1 MKMLNGNSLKAVIGI
16 IAFAAV
22 SLVAPM
28 RSAAQ
33 MPLTPQVLDKDV
45 TVSEFNALNVS
56 DDFEV
61 TVARGAYSVHLTVD
75 KELAPYVEVYVRSRT
90 LFINFDEKA
99 VPRDLRKL
107 YRGRGGL
114 TATFRVTVYTPDLQR
129 VTLSDYAILTGTEE
143 FVASEFELVAAG
155 KTQVKNLS
163 ITAASAKVSLKKNA
177 FANLVLR
184 TDRALEVSTDN
195 NATLDLSYDAESLTL
210 LSGGSSIVNADGP
223 CVSMNLTTAG
233 SSQVKIS
240 SETEA
245 LDIVAEGNSQLTL
258 TGKAYDMKIQGSR
271 NATVDALAM
280 PLETVDANMA
290 NSSSVLVDASKSIHA
305 NLVGGSALYF
315 TGNPAIEIEKIIKS
329 TLAPY
334 GTK

>member
-1 MKMLNGNSLKAVIGI
+1 MKMLNGNSLKAVIGM

-22 SLVAPM
+22 LLVSSQ

-33 MPLTPQVLDKDV
+33 VLTPQVTDKDIV
-45 TVSEFNALNVS
+45 VSEFNAINVS

-61 TVARGAYSVHLTVD
+61 TVARGAYGARLTVD

-90 LFINFDEKA
+90 LFITFDEKA

-114 TATFRVTVYTPDLQR
+114 TATFRVVVYTPDLQS

-143 FVASEFELVAAG
+143 FVATDFELVAAG

-177 FANLVLR
+177 TANLVIR
-184 TDRALEVSTDN
+184 ADRGLEVTTDN
-195 NATLDLSYDAESLTL
+195 NSILDLSYDAETLTL
-210 LSGGSSIVNADGP
+210 LSGGSSIVTADGP
-223 CVSMNLTTAG
+223 CVTMNLTTAG

-240 SETEA
+240 SETEVV
-245 LDIVAEGNSQLTL
+245 DIAAEGNSQITL
-258 TGKAYDMKIQGSR
+258 NGKAYDLKIKGSR
-271 NATVDALAM
+271 NASVDALAM
-280 PLETVDANMA
+280 PLETLDANMA
-290 NSSSVLVDASKSIHA
+290 NNSSVLVDASKSIHV
-305 NLVGGSALYF
+305 NLVGGSAVYF
-315 TGNPAIEIEKIIKS
+315 TGNPAIEIEKIVKS

>member
-1 MKMLNGNSLKAVIGI
+1 MKFLKDNSLRAIIGTV
-16 IAFAAV
+16 AFAAV
-22 SLVAPM
+22 LLGAPL

-33 MPLTPQVLDKDV
+33 VLSPLMLDKDITV
-45 TVSEFNALNVS
+45 TEFNALNVS

-61 TVARGAYSVHLTVD
+61 TVARGAYGAHLTVD
-75 KELAPYVEVYVRSRT
+75 KELSPYVEVYVRSRT
-90 LFINFDEKA
+90 LFISFDEKA

-114 TATFRVTVYTPDLQR
+114 TATFRVTVYTPDLQS
-129 VTLSDYAILTGTEE
+129 VTLSDYAILTGTED
-143 FVASEFELVAAG
+143 FVASDFELVAAG

-163 ITAASAKVSLKKNA
+163 ITAASAKISLKKNA
-177 FANLVLR
+177 FANMVVR
-184 TDRALEVSTDN
+184 TDRSLEVSTDN
-195 NATLDLSYDAESLTL
+195 NSTLDLSFDAETLTL
-210 LSGGSSIVNADGP
+210 LSGGSSIINADGP
-223 CVSMNLTTAG
+223 CVTMNLTTAG

-240 SETEA
+240 SETEV
-245 LDIVAEGNSQLTL
+245 LDIAAEGNSQLTL
-258 TGKAYDMKIQGSR
+258 TGKAYDMKIQGAR

-305 NLVGGSALYF
+305 NLVGCSALFF
-315 TGNPAIEIEKIIKS
+315 TGNPSIEIEKIIKS

>member
-1 MKMLNGNSLKAVIGI
+1 MKKLNGNSLKALIGT
-16 IAFAAV
+16 IAFA
-22 SLVAPM
+22 VAFLAAPL

-33 MPLTPQVLDKDV
+33 VLSPQVLDKDIVV
-45 TVSEFNALNVS
+45 TEFNAINVS

-61 TVARGAYSVHLTVD
+61 TVARGAYGAKLTVD
-75 KELAPYVEVYVRSRT
+75 KELSPYVEVYVRSRT
-90 LFINFDEKA
+90 LFISFDEKA
-99 VPRDLRKL
+99 VPRDLRKM

-114 TATFRVTVYTPDLQR
+114 TATFRVTVYTPDLQS

-143 FVASEFELVAAG
+143 FVASDFELVAAG
-155 KTQVKNLS
+155 KTKVKNLS
-163 ITAASAKVSLKKNA
+163 ITAASAKISLKKNA
-177 FANLVLR
+177 FANLVVR
-184 TDRALEVSTDN
+184 TDRALEISTDN
-195 NATLDLSYDAESLTL
+195 NASLDLSYDAENLTL
-210 LSGGSSIVNADGP
+210 VSGGSSIVNADGP
-223 CVSMNLTTAG
+223 CVNLNLTTAG

-240 SETEA
+240 SETEVV
-245 LDIVAEGNSQLTL
+245 DIVAEGNSQLTL
-258 TGKAYDMKIQGSR
+258 TGKAYDLKIQGSR
-271 NATVDALAM
+271 NASVDALAM

-315 TGNPAIEIEKIIKS
+315 TGNPVIEIEKIVKS

>member
-1 MKMLNGNSLKAVIGI
+1 MKMLNGNSLKAVIGT
-16 IAFAAV
+16 IAFAVVLLA
-22 SLVAPM
+22 SSQ

-33 MPLTPQVLDKDV
+33 VLSPQVTDKDIV
-45 TVSEFNALNVS
+45 VSEFNAINVS

-61 TVARGAYSVHLTVD
+61 TVARGAYGARLTVD
-75 KELAPYVEVYVRSRT
+75 KDLAPYVEVYVRSRT
-90 LFINFDEKA
+90 LFITFDEKA

-114 TATFRVTVYTPDLQR
+114 TATFRVVVYTPDLQG

-143 FVASEFELVAAG
+143 FVASDFELVAAG
-155 KTQVKNLS
+155 KSQVKNLS

-177 FANLVLR
+177 TANLVIR
-184 TDRALEVSTDN
+184 ADRGLEVSTDN
-195 NATLDLSYDAESLTL
+195 NSVLDLSYDAETLTL
-210 LSGGSSIVNADGP
+210 LSGGSSIVTADGP
-223 CVSMNLTTAG
+223 CVTMNLTTAG

-240 SETEA
+240 SETEVV
-245 LDIVAEGNSQLTL
+245 DITAEGNSQITL
-258 TGKAYDMKIQGSR
+258 NGKAYDLIIKGSR
-271 NATVDALAM
+271 NASVDALAM

-334 GTK
+334 GSK

>member
-1 MKMLNGNSLKAVIGI
+1 MKMLNGNSLKAVIGM
-16 IAFAAV
+16 IAFAVVLLA
-22 SLVAPM
+22 SSQ

-33 MPLTPQVLDKDV
+33 VLTPQVMDKDIV
-45 TVSEFNALNVS
+45 VSEFNAINVS

-61 TVARGAYSVHLTVD
+61 TVARGAYGARLTVD

-90 LFINFDEKA
+90 LFITFDEKA

-114 TATFRVTVYTPDLQR
+114 TATFRVVVYTPDLQS

-143 FVASEFELVAAG
+143 FVATDFELVAAG
-155 KTQVKNLS
+155 KSQVKNLS
-163 ITAASAKVSLKKNA
+163 ITAASGKVSLKKNA
-177 FANLVLR
+177 TANLVIR
-184 TDRALEVSTDN
+184 ADRDLEVTTDN
-195 NATLDLSYDAESLTL
+195 NSILDLSYDAENLTM
-210 LSGGSSIVNADGP
+210 LSGGSSIVTADGP
-223 CVSMNLTTAG
+223 CVTMNLTTAG

-240 SETEA
+240 SETEVV
-245 LDIVAEGNSQLTL
+245 DIAAEGNSQITL
-258 TGKAYDMKIQGSR
+258 NGKAYDLKIKGSR
-271 NATVDALAM
+271 NASVDALAM

-290 NSSSVLVDASKSIHA
+290 NSSSVLVDASKSIHV
-305 NLVGGSALYF
+305 NLVGGSAVYF

>member
-1 MKMLNGNSLKAVIGI
+1 M
-16 IAFAAV
+16 IAFAVVLLA
-22 SLVAPM
+22 SSQ

-33 MPLTPQVLDKDV
+33 VLTPQVMDKDIV
-45 TVSEFNALNVS
+45 VSEFNAINVS

-61 TVARGAYSVHLTVD
+61 TVARGAYGARLTVD

-90 LFINFDEKA
+90 LFITFDEKA

-114 TATFRVTVYTPDLQR
+114 TATFRVVVYTPDLQS

-143 FVASEFELVAAG
+143 FVATDFELVAAG
-155 KTQVKNLS
+155 KSQVKNLS
-163 ITAASAKVSLKKNA
+163 ITAASGKVSLKKNA
-177 FANLVLR
+177 TANLVIR
-184 TDRALEVSTDN
+184 ADRDLEVTTDN
-195 NATLDLSYDAESLTL
+195 NSILDLSYDAENLTL
-210 LSGGSSIVNADGP
+210 LSGGSSIVTADGP
-223 CVSMNLTTAG
+223 CVTMNLTTAG

-240 SETEA
+240 SETEVV
-245 LDIVAEGNSQLTL
+245 DIAAEGNSQITL
-258 TGKAYDMKIQGSR
+258 NGKAYDLKIKGSR
-271 NATVDALAM
+271 NASVDALAM

-290 NSSSVLVDASKSIHA
+290 NSSSVLVDASKSIHV
-305 NLVGGSALYF
+305 NLVGGSAVYF

>member
-1 MKMLNGNSLKAVIGI
+1 MKMLNGNSLKAVIGM
-16 IAFAAV
+16 IAFASVLLV
-22 SLVAPM
+22 SSQ

-33 MPLTPQVLDKDV
+33 VLTPQVTDKDV
-45 TVSEFNALNVS
+45 VVSEFNAINVS

-61 TVARGAYSVHLTVD
+61 TVARGAYGARLTVD

-90 LFINFDEKA
+90 LFITFDEKA

-114 TATFRVTVYTPDLQR
+114 TATFRVTVYTPDLQS

-143 FVASEFELVAAG
+143 FVASDFELLAAG
-155 KTQVKNLS
+155 KSQVKNLS
-163 ITAASAKVSLKKNA
+163 ISAASAKIALKKNA
-177 FANLVLR
+177 TANLVIR
-184 TDRALEVSTDN
+184 ADRDLEVTTEN
-195 NATLDLSYDAESLTL
+195 NSVLDLSYDAENLTV
-210 LSGGSSIVNADGP
+210 LSGGSSIITADGP
-223 CVSMNLTTAG
+223 CVTMNLTTAG

-240 SETEA
+240 SETEVV
-245 LDIVAEGNSQLTL
+245 DITAEGNSQLVL
-258 TGKAYDMKIQGSR
+258 NGKAYDLKIKGSR
-271 NATVDALAM
+271 NASVDALAM

-290 NSSSVLVDASKSIHA
+290 NSSSVLVDASKSIHV

-315 TGNPAIEIEKIIKS
+315 TGTPAIEIGQIIKS

-334 GTK
+334 GSK

>member
-1 MKMLNGNSLKAVIGI
+1 MKMLNGNSLKAVIGM
-16 IAFAAV
+16 IAFASVPLV
-22 SLVAPM
+22 SSQ

-33 MPLTPQVLDKDV
+33 VLTPQVTDKDV
-45 TVSEFNALNVS
+45 VVSEFNAINVS

-61 TVARGAYSVHLTVD
+61 TVARGAYGARLTVD

-90 LFINFDEKA
+90 LFITFDEKA

-114 TATFRVTVYTPDLQR
+114 TATFRVTVYTPDLQS

-143 FVASEFELVAAG
+143 FVASDFELLAAG
-155 KTQVKNLS
+155 KSQVKNLS
-163 ITAASAKVSLKKNA
+163 ISAASAKIALKKNA
-177 FANLVLR
+177 TANLVIR
-184 TDRALEVSTDN
+184 ADRDLEVTTEN
-195 NATLDLSYDAESLTL
+195 NSVLDLSYDAENLTV
-210 LSGGSSIVNADGP
+210 LSGGSSIITADGP
-223 CVSMNLTTAG
+223 CVTMNLTTAG

-240 SETEA
+240 SETEVV
-245 LDIVAEGNSQLTL
+245 DITAEGNSQLVL
-258 TGKAYDMKIQGSR
+258 NGKAYDLKIKGSR
-271 NATVDALAM
+271 NASVDALAM

-290 NSSSVLVDASKSIHA
+290 NSSSVLVDASKSIHV

-315 TGNPAIEIEKIIKS
+315 TGTPAIEIGQIIKS

-334 GTK
+334 GSK

>member
-1 MKMLNGNSLKAVIGI
+1 MKMLNGNSLKAVIGM
-16 IAFAAV
+16 IAFAVVLLA
-22 SLVAPM
+22 SSQ

-33 MPLTPQVLDKDV
+33 VLTPQVADKDIV
-45 TVSEFNALNVS
+45 VSEFNAINVS

-61 TVARGAYSVHLTVD
+61 TVARGAYGARLTVD

-90 LFINFDEKA
+90 LFITFDEKA

-114 TATFRVTVYTPDLQR
+114 TATFRVVVYTPDLQS

-143 FVASEFELVAAG
+143 FVATDFELVAAG

-177 FANLVLR
+177 TANLVIR
-184 TDRALEVSTDN
+184 ADRGLEVTTDN
-195 NATLDLSYDAESLTL
+195 NSILDLSYDAETLTL
-210 LSGGSSIVNADGP
+210 LSGGSSIVTADGP
-223 CVSMNLTTAG
+223 CVTMNLTTAG

-240 SETEA
+240 SETEVV
-245 LDIVAEGNSQLTL
+245 DIAAEGNSQITL
-258 TGKAYDMKIQGSR
+258 NGKAYDLKIKGSR
-271 NATVDALAM
+271 NASVDALAM
-280 PLETVDANMA
+280 PLETLDANMA
-290 NSSSVLVDASKSIHA
+290 NNSSVLVDASKSIHV
-305 NLVGGSALYF
+305 NLVGGSAVYF
-315 TGNPAIEIEKIIKS
+315 TGNPAIEIEKIVKS

>member
-1 MKMLNGNSLKAVIGI
+1 MKMLNGNSLKAVIGM
-16 IAFAAV
+16 IAFAVVLLA
-22 SLVAPM
+22 SSQ

-33 MPLTPQVLDKDV
+33 VLTPQVMDKDIV
-45 TVSEFNALNVS
+45 VSEFNAINVS

-61 TVARGAYSVHLTVD
+61 TVARGAYGARLTVD

-90 LFINFDEKA
+90 LFITFDEKA

-114 TATFRVTVYTPDLQR
+114 TATFRVVVYTPDLQS

-143 FVASEFELVAAG
+143 FVATDFELVAAG
-155 KTQVKNLS
+155 KSQVKNLS
-163 ITAASAKVSLKKNA
+163 ITAASGKVSLKKNA
-177 FANLVLR
+177 TANLVIR
-184 TDRALEVSTDN
+184 ADRDLEVTTDN
-195 NATLDLSYDAESLTL
+195 NSILDLSYDAENLTL
-210 LSGGSSIVNADGP
+210 LSGGSSIVTADGP
-223 CVSMNLTTAG
+223 CVTMNLTTAG

-240 SETEA
+240 SETEVV
-245 LDIVAEGNSQLTL
+245 DIAAEGNSQITL
-258 TGKAYDMKIQGSR
+258 NGKAYDLKIKGSR
-271 NATVDALAM
+271 NASVDALAM

-290 NSSSVLVDASKSIHA
+290 NSSSVLVDASKSIHV
-305 NLVGGSALYF
+305 NLVGGSAVYF